1 MRGEKCYNC
10 CLQSAQDVW
19 TRLSAGLGPAL
30 FLCPDVRTAYG
41 EETVV
46 DLETPLRSLLSDLG
60 LDLYDLE
67 MVKGTLNV
75 VVTKSGGVDL
85 EALTKANRQISE
97 WLDVNDPIA
106 GRYTLDV
113 SSPGL
118 ERKLRTPAHF
128 ISTIGE
134 VVTLRERRSDAPT
147 RRLEGT
153 VLAADETSVTLEDA
167 EQGRV
172 VVLIDSIERARTVF
186 KWGAEA
192 KPSPSRAKSDA
203 SSTRKGG

>member
-1 MRGEKCYNC
+1 M
-10 CLQSAQDVW
+10 
-19 TRLSAGLGPAL
+19 
-30 FLCPDVRTAYG
+30 
-41 EETVV
+41 
-46 DLETPLRSLLSDLG
+46 DLETPLRSLLSGLG

-75 VVTKSGGVDL
+75 VVTRPGGVDL

-106 GRYTLDV
+106 GRFTLDV

-128 ISTIGE
+128 ISSIGE
-134 VVTLRERRSDAPT
+134 IVTLREVCPDAPT

-153 VLAADETSVTLEDA
+153 VVAADESSVTLEDA
-167 EQGRV
+167 EHGRV
-172 VVLIDSIERARTVF
+172 VVALEKIERARTVF
-186 KWGAEA
+186 TWGAEA
-192 KPSPSRAKSDA
+192 KPSPSRAKSPA
-203 SSTRKGG
+203 SSRKE